1 MDRMMRGGWAI
12 AVVLALLALTA
23 AAAQADGFIV
33 VDDPATAVPGH
44 FSFAPLSVT
53 YHHVTVSITDLVAVT
68 TVDEEFF
75 NQGSARLEGTY
86 VFPLPAGAQID
97 KLSLEING
105 KMSDAELL
113 PADKARAY
121 YEEIVRR
128 MKDPALL
135 EYAGRGAF
143 RLRVYPIEPHSGK
156 RVRITYSQVLKN
168 DAGLVEYAYPL
179 STEKYSSAPIHDVS
193 VSVTLDGTQ
202 PLKSVFSPS
211 HPAEVKRQGET
222 RALVGWEGRD
232 VRPDT
237 DFRLI
242 FSRGAAPVGIE
253 VRTSRV
259 AGAAG
264 AGSAAGGDAA
274 GGRDAGGGG
283 YFMLLASPGNTA
295 EKAAVQPKDI
305 AFVLD
310 TSGSMA
316 GPKLDQAKKALLFCL
331 ANLGSGDR
339 FEIIRFSTEAE
350 GYFGGLVPADAAHV
364 EQARGFVDGLRPAG
378 GTAIEDALRQ
388 ALGLRG
394 GAGGAG
400 AGGAGAGAE
409 SGRPYLVIFLTDG
422 LPTVGETAEDPLVS
436 LVSSASAA
444 NTRIFTFGIGTD
456 VNTHLLDRIAASTR
470 AASQYVLPGED
481 IELKVSSF
489 YARVRDPVLS
499 NLALSVQGGAGDAG
513 GSGAGGGAGAGG
525 STGAAPGV
533 RITQVLPSPLP
544 DLFNGDMLVVFG
556 RYTGSGKATVKISG
570 TFNGAP
576 HEFST
581 VVDFPLQ
588 TDGDSFVPRLWA
600 TRRVGWLLDEMR
612 MHGESAEL
620 RDEVIR
626 LAREFAIITPYTAYL
641 VLEDEASRGVPE
653 ALRSFQEME
662 SDTSAVDAARDK
674 LDSVRAE
681 AGSEA
686 KRAGAGA
693 VANSQAV
700 QDLMSAVT
708 VPQGAPAPGLAKTS
722 AAGGGAADGA
732 GYRTA
737 QSRNYAQQAQV
748 VNGRAFYQNNG
759 TWTDSTAQGKTAL
772 ARRQIRFGTDE
783 YFGFLAANPA
793 AAAWLALGK
802 NVDVVVNGTLVS
814 VRE

>member
-1 MDRMMRGGWAI
+1 MAGRYPMERIKRRAPGWVG
-12 AVVLALLALTA
+12 AVAVALAFLALCATTSKG
-23 AAAQADGFIV
+23 DGFIV
-33 VDDPATAVPGH
+33 VEDPATAVPGH

-75 NQGSARLEGTY
+75 NQGPARLEGTY

-97 KLSLEING
+97 KLSLDIDG
-105 KMSDAELL
+105 KMTDAELL
-113 PADKARAY
+113 PADKARSY

-156 RVRITYSQVLKN
+156 RIRITYSQVLTN
-168 DAGLVEYAYPL
+168 DAGLVEYTYPL
-179 STEKYSSAPIHDVS
+179 STEKYSSAPLHDVA
-193 VSVTLDGTQ
+193 VTVTLDGAQ

-211 HPAEVKRQGET
+211 HPAEVKREGET
-222 RALVGWEGRD
+222 RAVVGWEGRD

-237 DFRLI
+237 DFKVI
-242 FSRGAAPVGIE
+242 FSRGAVPVGIE
-253 VRTSRV
+253 VRTSRT
-259 AGAAG
+259 
-264 AGSAAGGDAA
+264 AGGD
-274 GGRDAGGGG
+274 G

-305 AFVLD
+305 TFVLD

-331 ANLGSGDR
+331 ANLGSSDR

-350 GYFGGLVPADAAHV
+350 EFFGSLVPADDAHIQ
-364 EQARGFVDGLRPAG
+364 QARDFVDGLKPAG

-388 ALGLRG
+388 AVDLRQG
-394 GAGGAG
+394 SS
-400 AGGAGAGAE
+400 

-422 LPTVGETAEDPLVS
+422 LPTVGETSEDPLVA
-436 LVSSASAA
+436 LVSGPSSAS
-444 NTRIFTFGIGTD
+444 TRIFSFGIGTD
-456 VNTHLLDRIAASTR
+456 VNTHLLDRIAGSTR
-470 AASQYVLPGED
+470 AVSQYVLPGED

-499 NLALSVQGGAGDAG
+499 NLTLSVAGAAAAGGTGVSG
-513 GSGAGGGAGAGG
+513 GSG
-525 STGAAPGV
+525 GAAANV

-556 RYTGSGKATVKISG
+556 RYTGSGRAAVKISG

-581 VVDFPLQ
+581 VVDFPAQ
-588 TDGDSFVPRLWA
+588 TDGDSYVPRLWA

-620 RDEVIR
+620 RDEVIG
-626 LAREFAIITPYTAYL
+626 LARQFAIITPYTAYL
-641 VLEDEASRGVPE
+641 VLEDEASRNVPE

-662 SDTSAVDAARDK
+662 SDSGAVSAARDK
-674 LDSVRAE
+674 LDSVRGE
-681 AGSEA
+681 AASEA
-686 KRAGAGA
+686 DRSGAGA
-693 VANSQAV
+693 VENSQAV
-700 QDLMSAVT
+700 QDLLSAT
-708 VPQGAPAPGLAKTS
+708 NVPQGAPAPSLAKTS
-722 AAGGGAADGA
+722 AGSGGASGQGA
-732 GYRTA
+732 GDGYRA
-737 QSRNYAQQAQV
+737 ASSRNYAQQAQV

-759 TWTDSTAQGKTAL
+759 TWTDSTAQGRPGL
-772 ARRQIRFGTDE
+772 ARRQIRFGSDE
-783 YFGFLAANPA
+783 YFTFLAANPA
-793 AAAWLALGK
+793 ASAWLALGM